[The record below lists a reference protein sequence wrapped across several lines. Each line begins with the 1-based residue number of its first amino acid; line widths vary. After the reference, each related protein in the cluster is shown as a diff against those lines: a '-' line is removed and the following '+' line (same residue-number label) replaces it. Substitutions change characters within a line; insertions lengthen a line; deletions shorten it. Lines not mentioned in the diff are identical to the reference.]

1 MAKANGALESVVLN
15 GRRFT
20 CDAESEASVDLSEWD
35 NEVKPN
41 SDGTFRTVKTR
52 HVQKIESLTLEID
65 VDRGDVD
72 FINEVKA
79 KLAPVPLS
87 ATRVDGKTYEGEVMI
102 TDSTSLNDNEST
114 MEVTLEGRIR
124 IL

>member
-20 CDAESEASVDLSEWD
+20 CDAENEASVDLSEWD

-41 SDGTFRTVKTR
+41 SDGTFRTVKSR

-87 ATRVDGKTYEGEVMI
+87 ATRVDGKMYEGEVMI
-102 TDSTSLNDNEST
+102 TDATSLNDNEST
-114 MEVTLEGRIR
+114 MEVTLTGRIR

>member
-15 GRRFT
+15 RHRFT
-20 CDAESEASVDLSEWD
+20 CDAESEANVDLSEWD

-41 SDGTFRTVKTR
+41 SDGTFRTVKSR
-52 HVQKIESLTLEID
+52 HVQKIENLTLEID

-87 ATRVDGKTYEGEVMI
+87 ATRVDGKMYEGEVMI

-114 MEVTLEGRIR
+114 MEVTLTGRIR

>member
-1 MAKANGALESVVLN
+1 
-15 GRRFT
+15 
-20 CDAESEASVDLSEWD
+20 
-35 NEVKPN
+35 
-41 SDGTFRTVKTR
+41 
-52 HVQKIESLTLEID
+52 

-87 ATRVDGKTYEGEVMI
+87 ATRVDGKMYEGEVMI
-102 TDSTSLNDNEST
+102 TDATSLNDNEST
-114 MEVTLEGRIR
+114 MEVTLTGRIR

>member
-20 CDAESEASVDLSEWD
+20 CDAESETSVYLSEWD

-41 SDGTFRTVKTR
+41 SDGTFRTVKSR
-52 HVQKIESLTLEID
+52 HVQKIEKLTLEID

-87 ATRVDGKTYEGEVMI
+87 ATRVDGKMYEGEVMI

-114 MEVTLEGRIR
+114 MEVTLTGRIR

>member
-20 CDAESEASVDLSEWD
+20 YDAESEASVDLSEWD

-87 ATRVDGKTYEGEVMI
+87 ATRVDGKMYEGEVMI

-114 MEVTLEGRIR
+114 MEVTLTGRIR